1 MCSGLDTTSRILDCP
16 VAITQ
21 VYWVLCDDG
30 RRRAVCIFV
39 ELDGDSRSSPLWLRP
54 EAIAAYIRD
63 QPDQDLRWRK
73 NSQPVR
79 NFVLVQENT
88 SHTPS

>member
-1 MCSGLDTTSRILDCP
+1 MMDADEM
-16 VAITQ
+16 
-21 VYWVLCDDG
+21 
-30 RRRAVCIFV
+30 CIFV
-39 ELDGDSRSSPLWLRP
+39 ELDGDSRTGSPLWLRS
-54 EAIAAYIRD
+54 EMIAAYIRD